1 MRRRPLWTGLG
12 LLFALFPALAPL
24 LGLALLRQRRRLR
37 FRYAPAYLMAA
48 ALLGAPAVARGQNP
62 TFLWGALFGLAAA
75 AGAATLA
82 ARRLTEEQLRAAGRG
97 IVAGLVLTA
106 VAAGAQLLIGVPR
119 PTAWPWVPHA
129 NYLGHQ
135 TIVVSVVAMLLLGVG
150 AGRACS
156 WAMGALVVL
165 ASGSRAALAGM
176 ALLGA
181 SLLGRVRGILRW
193 TVGLTLGTLLI
204 VVGLLALPTGRR
216 VLPAATLAWK
226 VLAGRV
232 PSPFPANLI
241 VEGDDL
247 RAAPWLPSGAR
258 AEPGRVDDGSS
269 DSGAEQTWVVRKT
282 ASGAQAGLRQR
293 VTLRPD
299 TAYVFS
305 VELRASRK
313 DQEPGVVAVHGAD
326 AKRLLLVTVGPDGVK
341 GVGSDAVRLLGTS
354 LEAVGDGWQRLVF
367 RFHVTADEPG
377 SAYIGPAVDA
387 RTDAGTGSTLA
398 VRDPQLTVGTEPRPY
413 IAVSQ
418 EDVYVAASADALLAR
433 WGYWVAAW
441 QGFIEHPLTGSSLDG
456 FSQRYQAWLAPTERG
471 NTAPTHPHNLVL
483 GVAYAGGI
491 VALAGLSV
499 LLITLYLGL
508 SAGPGARLWTAVL
521 WTVLAMN
528 LVDFTFFYGGVL
540 YPLAALAGW
549 RSGLGDD
556 GRGRRRRSRHERL
569 P

>member
-1 MRRRPLWTGLG
+1 MWRRPLWTGLG
-12 LLFALFPALAPL
+12 LLFALFPALAPV
-24 LGLALLRQRRRLR
+24 LGLAVLRRRWR
-37 FRYAPAYLMAA
+37 HHFRYAPAYLVAA
-48 ALLGAPAVARGQNP
+48 ALLGAPALARGQNP
-62 TFLWGALFGLAAA
+62 AFLWGALFGLAAA
-75 AGAATLA
+75 SGAATLA
-82 ARRLTEEQLRAAGRG
+82 AQRPTAEQLRAAGHG
-97 IVAGLVLTA
+97 IVAGLVLTG
-106 VAAGAQLLIGVPR
+106 AAEVVQLLVGVPR
-119 PTAWPWVPHA
+119 PTGWPWVPHA

-135 TIVVSVVAMLLLGVG
+135 TIVVSVAAMLLLGMG

-156 WAMGALVVL
+156 WAMGTLVVI
-165 ASGSRAALAGM
+165 ASGSRAALAGI

-181 SLLGRVRGILRW
+181 WLLGRVRGSVRW
-193 TVGLTLGTLLI
+193 TVGLTLGTLVI

-216 VLPAATLAWK
+216 VLPAATLALK
-226 VLAGRV
+226 VLAGQV
-232 PSPFPANLI
+232 TSPFPANLI
-241 VEGDDL
+241 VEGEDL
-247 RAAPWLPSGAR
+247 RAAPWIPSGAR
-258 AEPGRVDDGSS
+258 VEQGHVENGASGPSAEH
-269 DSGAEQTWVVRKT
+269 TWVVRKT

-313 DQEPGVVAVHGAD
+313 DQVPGVVAVHGPDAD
-326 AKRLLLVTVGPDGVK
+326 RLLLVTVGPDGVK
-341 GVGSDAVRLLGTS
+341 AVGSDTVRLLGSTLTS
-354 LEAVGDGWQRLVF
+354 VGDGWQRLVV
-367 RFHVTADEPG
+367 RFDVTADEAG

-387 RTDAGTGSTLA
+387 RTGAGTGSTLA
-398 VRDPQLTVGTEPRPY
+398 VREPQLTAGTEPRPY
-413 IAVSQ
+413 MPVSQ

-433 WGYWVAAW
+433 WGYWVVAW
-441 QGFIEHPLTGSSLDG
+441 QGFIEHPLTGSSVEG

-471 NTAPTHPHNLVL
+471 NTAPTHPHNLFL

-491 VALAGLSV
+491 VALAGLLV

-508 SAGPGARLWTAVL
+508 SAGTGATLWTAAFWIVL
-521 WTVLAMN
+521 VMN

-549 RSGLGDD
+549 RTGLGDD